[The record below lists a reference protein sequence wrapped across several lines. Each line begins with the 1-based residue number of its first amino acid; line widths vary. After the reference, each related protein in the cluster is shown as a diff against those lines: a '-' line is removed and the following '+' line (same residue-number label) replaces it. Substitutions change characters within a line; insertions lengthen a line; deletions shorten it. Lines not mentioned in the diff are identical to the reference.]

1 MNTTKQPYE
10 APTLRCN
17 GDVVQRTNA
26 CFIRNL
32 ETDTCPLSPVGS
44 VGFGV

>member
-17 GDVVQRTNA
+17 GDVVEHTRSRLFHKIEADGTGMLV
-26 CFIRNL
+26 I
-32 ETDTCPLSPVGS
+32 GS